1 MPVKAQ
7 AEGIKAKFEALQPLL
22 DERTRR
28 LWAAAE
34 AQAIGWGGISRVAAA
49 TGMSQATVRAGLREL
64 AADLPSAE
72 AGRVRRTGGGRKPL
86 TASDPELAA
95 ALEHKLDPVTRG
107 DPMAPLRWTCS
118 SAARLAEELR
128 AEGHGVSERS
138 VNRLLHGLGY
148 SLQANRKT
156 QEGKQH
162 PDRDAQFGHISRRV
176 QEFQQRG
183 EPVVSVDAKKKELVG
198 QYRNAGREWHRKG
211 DPEEVQVYDFPDPE
225 LGKAI
230 PYGIYDV
237 TANAGWVSVGVDHD
251 TAEFAVATLRRWW
264 QEMGCRA
271 YPGAG
276 ALLVT
281 ADGGGSNSSRSRL
294 WKLELQGLADES
306 GLAVSVC
313 HFPPGTSKWNKIEHR
328 MFCHITQNWRGRP
341 LVSRE
346 VVVNLIGSVRTK
358 AGLTIQSELDENSY
372 ATGRKVTRQ
381 QIKDLSLKRDKFH
394 GEWNYTLSPRAG
406 NR

>member
-1 MPVKAQ
+1 MAVRAQ
-7 AEGIKAKFEALQPLL
+7 VESIKAKFEALQPLL

-28 LWAAAE
+28 VWAATE
-34 AQAIGWGGISRVAAA
+34 AQALGWGGISRVTAA
-49 TGMSQATVRAGLREL
+49 TGLSQNTVRAGLREL
-64 AADLPSAE
+64 AASWPPT
-72 AGRVRRTGGGRKPL
+72 AGRVRRRGGGRKPL

-95 ALEHKLDPVTRG
+95 ALEHKLDAVTRG
-107 DPMAPLRWTCS
+107 DPLAPLRWTCA

-128 AEGHGVSERS
+128 AEGHGVSARS

-162 PDRDAQFGHISRRV
+162 PERDAQFRHISRRV
-176 QEFQQRG
+176 QEFQARG
-183 EPVVSVDAKKKELVG
+183 EPVVAVDAKKKELVG
-198 QYRNAGREWHRKG
+198 QYRNGGREWHRQG
-211 DPEEVQVYDFPDPE
+211 EPETVQVYDFPDPE
-225 LGKAI
+225 GGKAL
-230 PYGIYDV
+230 PYGVYDV

-264 QEMGCRA
+264 QEMGLRA
-271 YPGAG
+271 YPQAE

-281 ADGGGSNSSRSRL
+281 ADGGGSNASRSRL
-294 WKLELQGLADES
+294 WKLGLQGLADAA

-341 LVSRE
+341 LVRRE
-346 VVVNLIGSVRTK
+346 VVVNLIGAVRTK

-372 ATGRKVTRQ
+372 AIGRKVTRQ
-381 QIKDLSLKRDKFH
+381 QIKELSLQRDQFH
-394 GEWNYTLSPRAG
+394 GEWNYTLSPRAK

>member
-1 MPVKAQ
+1 MAVRAQ
-7 AEGIKAKFEALQPLL
+7 VESIKAKFEALQPLL

-28 LWAAAE
+28 VWAATE
-34 AQAIGWGGISRVAAA
+34 AQALGWGGISRVTAA
-49 TGMSQATVRAGLREL
+49 TGLSQNTVRAGLREL
-64 AADLPSAE
+64 AASLPPT
-72 AGRVRRTGGGRKPL
+72 AGRVRRRGGGRKPL

-95 ALEHKLDPVTRG
+95 ALEHKLDAVTRG
-107 DPMAPLRWTCS
+107 DPMAPLRWTCA

-128 AEGHGVSERS
+128 AEGHGVSARS

-162 PDRDAQFGHISRRV
+162 PDRDAQFRHISRRV
-176 QEFQQRG
+176 QEFQARG
-183 EPVVSVDAKKKELVG
+183 EPVVAVDAKKKELVG
-198 QYRNAGREWHRKG
+198 QYRNGGREWHRQG
-211 DPEEVQVYDFPDPE
+211 EPETVQVYDFPDPE
-225 LGKAI
+225 GGKAL
-230 PYGIYDV
+230 PYGVYDV

-264 QEMGCRA
+264 QEMGLRA
-271 YPGAG
+271 YPQAE

-281 ADGGGSNSSRSRL
+281 ADGGGSNASRSRL
-294 WKLELQGLADES
+294 WKLELQGLADAA

-346 VVVNLIGSVRTK
+346 VVVNLIGAVRTK

-372 ATGRKVTRQ
+372 AIGRKVTRQ
-381 QIKDLSLKRDKFH
+381 QIKELSLQRDQFH
-394 GEWNYTLSPRAG
+394 GEWNYTLSPRAK